1 MLCYKGNIWHLEL
14 SQCVALPFWC
24 GGLGCAYLTAWA
36 ESGFVKKPAHDA
48 RTPSVSTN
56 QRALTDRNL
65 VMTRVTTDD
74 WSAEKSTD
82 GLLLHFVL
90 LRCLKACLK
99 ERERERERTAA
110 ARNVLL
116 PNEKI
121 ACIYFNALST

>member
-1 MLCYKGNIWHLEL
+1 MFICSAIWGDIRRLAH
-14 SQCVALPFWC
+14 SRCVALPFWC

-36 ESGFVKKPAHDA
+36 ESGSVKKPAHDA

-82 GLLLHFVL
+82 GLPIYFVL

-99 ERERERERTAA
+99 ERERESAHRGSLKCAITERKDS
-110 ARNVLL
+110 LYL
-116 PNEKI
+116 
-121 ACIYFNALST
+121 F